1 MAMPPIDPRDPVN
14 TRSPS
19 SGACFLYLA
28 PSAFEDHL
36 KLGFSRDP
44 LARMQALHPRWFEL
58 FDLDR
63 ALLVETETVRDARKL
78 ELQFRRSLIAYNAPA
93 PLTVRPQAGGHT
105 EWYRGAYDALAA
117 GIRELETAGYT
128 VHDPARPWYRNAMRV
143 RSDLLYSWLDALL
156 SPDELDRLV
165 RATPGQT
172 IARDTLDAY
181 RALDIDLQPLLPEA
195 VLRWYRAA
203 AGG

>member
-1 MAMPPIDPRDPVN
+1 MPPIDPRDPVT

-28 PSAFEDHL
+28 PSVFEDHL

-78 ELQFRRSLIAYNAPA
+78 ELRFRRSLVAHNAPA

-105 EWYRGAYDALAA
+105 EWYRGAYDTLAA
-117 GIRELETAGYT
+117 GIRELEAAGYT
-128 VHDPARPWYRNAMRV
+128 VHDPARPWYRDAMRA

-156 SPDELDRLV
+156 LPDELDLV
-165 RATPGQT
+165 EQGTRGQKL
-172 IARDTLDAY
+172 ARDALDAC
-181 RALDIDLQPLLPEA
+181 RALDINLEPLLPDA

-203 AGG
+203 AGSG